1 MINVYEVRKSLRKKH
16 FKMSQKNNREG
27 NQVENKLNLDF
38 LGRDEKFWQEKLE
51 RLAKSS
57 VLSISNEKVQCSD
70 VSK

>member
-1 MINVYEVRKSLRKKH
+1 
-16 FKMSQKNNREG
+16 MSQKNNRER
-27 NQVENKLNLDF
+27 NQLENKLNLDF

-57 VLSISNEKVQCSD
+57 VLSISDEKIQSSD

>member
-16 FKMSQKNNREG
+16 SKMSQKNNREG